1 MINIPLNYEIIH
13 FRFRDEYSFE
23 SNNNI
28 PENILIQ
35 SEELFKNNYNENTIL
50 LSSNK
55 YFKNYIK
62 SKYNIH
68 IIDND
73 IVHLG
78 DLNNN
83 LNNELNGIKGSLLD
97 FFIQSNSKRIKT
109 ISNYGWVSGFI
120 YWNSIIYDIPFEA
133 EYILTT

>member
-55 YFKNYIK
+55 
-62 SKYNIH
+62 
-68 IIDND
+68 
-73 IVHLG
+73 
-78 DLNNN
+78 
-83 LNNELNGIKGSLLD
+83 
-97 FFIQSNSKRIKT
+97 
-109 ISNYGWVSGFI
+109 
-120 YWNSIIYDIPFEA
+120 
-133 EYILTT
+133 